1 MMLKKPAMTGLAP
14 KYAAGSTAI
23 FAVAFGICAVLSF
36 DSVQR
41 INTEAQQADVAAAA
55 AQVRESLRG
64 VNQRILA
71 YTEIIARKPNVGVT
85 LQVANEAQL
94 RSLATSE
101 FEALQRVDKVV
112 STFELT
118 DANGVVIMRGH
129 NPGQRGDNKAQVKE
143 IRDALAGAS
152 TQGLAISPTTGQAAL
167 DGVAPVHAARGL
179 VGTLKIGARASDA
192 LLLEIKEKTGADIAL
207 FFGGKMTVST
217 LGAGNAVSLDGDGLK
232 AAIANTH
239 ALRTVNI
246 AGETYLA
253 HLQHLPSIAGAEG
266 IVVATLRPDRL
277 FKGRSEEFL
286 NQLLIYAS
294 ICLPLAL
301 LLGLGIG
308 RAMARPL
315 VRTAGALKGL
325 AAGETGTLVE
335 YEAKRN
341 EIGDM
346 ARAFAALRREVL
358 NSFKLRQTVS
368 GMPIGV
374 MTIDGRND
382 WRVDYLN
389 PALADLLTTSG
400 TKTDIAG
407 IKASELLGSA
417 GLDDRRLEALP
428 GEGMRTTLALGKR
441 VFALTA
447 ASILAPDGSR
457 LGAMVAWEDVSDRRM
472 LANRFEEAVKSV
484 VGSVRRM
491 SEELRSHAGSV
502 RASAAATLVRAEGVA
517 RSSEENSASVTTVAS
532 AAEQL
537 AASVEEIA
545 SQIGQST
552 EISREAAVQSRLMVD
567 VVRELQEAASRIGV
581 VVQLIGNI
589 ASQTNLLALNA
600 TIEAA
605 RAGEAGRG
613 FAVVASEVKAL
624 ASQTA
629 GAAEEVVTQVAGIQS
644 KTGEAVAAIDRINS
658 IVDSIS
664 SLSTGV
670 AAAVEQQ
677 RNATAEIARNT
688 QQTASGTHE
697 VAQTITHV
705 SAATQETEQASQTM
719 LTQADHLQSA
729 IESLNREVDD
739 FLKSLA
745 A

>member
-1 MMLKKPAMTGLAP
+1 MIKIAAVTGLAP

-23 FAVAFGICAVLSF
+23 FAVAFGICAALSF
-36 DSVQR
+36 GSVQS
-41 INTEAQQADVAAAA
+41 INRDAQQADVAAAA

-85 LQVANEAQL
+85 LQIANEAQL
-94 RSLATSE
+94 SSLATSE
-101 FEALQRVDKVV
+101 FDALKRVDKVV

-118 DANGVVIMRGH
+118 DANGIVVMRGH
-129 NPGQRGDNKAQVKE
+129 NPGQRGDNKSQLKE
-143 IRDALAGAS
+143 IRDALNGNA
-152 TQGLAISPTTGQAAL
+152 TQGLAVSPTTGQAAF
-167 DGVAPVHAARGL
+167 DGVAPVQTNRGL

-192 LLLEIKEKTGADIAL
+192 LLQEIKEKTGADIAL

-217 LGAGNAVSLDGDGLK
+217 LGAGKTIGIESEGLR
-232 AAIANTH
+232 AAIASSH
-239 ALRTVNI
+239 ALRPVEI
-246 AGETYLA
+246 AGESYLA
-253 HLQHLPSIAGAEG
+253 YLQHLPSISGAEG
-266 IVVATLRPDRL
+266 VVVATLRPDRL

-286 NQLLIYAS
+286 NQLWIYAL

-301 LLGLGIG
+301 LLGLVIG
-308 RAMARPL
+308 RFMARPL
-315 VRTAGALKGL
+315 VRTSCALNGL
-325 AAGETGTLVE
+325 ARGESGTLVE
-335 YEAKRN
+335 YEAKRD

-346 ARAFAALRREVL
+346 ARAFAALRQEVL

-374 MTIDGRND
+374 MTIDGNND

-389 PALADLLTTSG
+389 PALTTLLSTSG
-400 TKTDIAG
+400 MKTEIAG
-407 IKASELLGSA
+407 VKASDLIGSA
-417 GLDDRRLEALP
+417 GLDDHRLSTLP
-428 GEGMRTTLALGKR
+428 AEGVRTTLKHGERL
-441 VFALTA
+441 FTLTA

-457 LGAMVAWEDVSDRRM
+457 LGAMVAWEDVSQRQL
-472 LANRFEEAVKSV
+472 LASRFESTVKGV
-484 VGSVRRM
+484 VNSVRRM
-491 SEELRSHAGSV
+491 SGDLRGHAESV
-502 RASAAATLVRAEGVA
+502 RNSAAATLIQAEGVA

-545 SQIGQST
+545 NQIGQST
-552 EISREAAVQSRLMVD
+552 EISREAAEQSRLMVD
-567 VVRELQEAASRIGV
+567 VVRDLQEAASRIGV

-644 KTGEAVAAIDRINS
+644 KTGEAVSSIDRINS
-658 IVDSIS
+658 IIDTFSR
-664 SLSTGV
+664 LSTGV

-677 RNATAEIARNT
+677 RNATGEIARNT

-705 SAATQETEQASQTM
+705 SAATQETEQASQAM
-719 LTQADHLQSA
+719 LTQADHLQSV
-729 IESLNREVDD
+729 IDSLNREVDD